1 MHNHYNN
8 DGKNNLKD
16 IHLALILNFLSKKGD
31 VTECMD
37 EGETWHLF
45 HPILWIQGKI

>member
-37 EGETWHLF
+37 EGDITECMDEGET
-45 HPILWIQGKI
+45 